1 MADRLRKT
9 FADGVRNDKYLI
21 IIVDVTRNIRH
32 VRQFADVWD
41 MLSQTEESLNAAPLS
56 SPKPVKPYGSKRP
69 IKTVSELKRW
79 DLVSRV
85 VEGKVFK

>member
-1 MADRLRKT
+1 
-9 FADGVRNDKYLI
+9 
-21 IIVDVTRNIRH
+21 
-32 VRQFADVWD
+32 